1 MSLTG
6 HLLRWTSVGL
16 IVAMT
21 ATPCLS
27 APTVIAELGSAP
39 LLGPNATLAELQ
51 SSIARNETRLA
62 TAAELAG
69 MSAAEYRAFR
79 VATQTQRPDWVRVP
93 RRLTA
98 MTWYAGGQVRVTHD
112 VEIPAATYGFEY
124 DEAGPA
130 ERLRIFLPV
139 VCGNL
144 SILRE
149 RIRRVAAHK
158 PPLAVSAIP
167 PHAAAPL
174 AIATAAPMIA
184 AQPVQPES
192 TPAPTVYLGSQA
204 KHGFFPFIGALFGFL
219 VIGGGSH
226 SGGGGNGG
234 GSGGG
239 GCGCTKNPH

>member
-1 MSLTG
+1 
-6 HLLRWTSVGL
+6 
-16 IVAMT
+16 MT

-149 RIRRVAAHK
+149 R
-158 PPLAVSAIP
+158 S
-167 PHAAAPL
+167 
-174 AIATAAPMIA
+174 
-184 AQPVQPES
+184 S
-192 TPAPTVYLGSQA
+192 TPEVTPRARLA
-204 KHGFFPFIGALFGFL
+204 
-219 VIGGGSH
+219 
-226 SGGGGNGG
+226 
-234 GSGGG
+234 
-239 GCGCTKNPH
+239 